1 MLKWLDDSDIL
12 MYSTHTEGRSIDVE
26 RFTKNLKD
34 KIYKKMAAN
43 NNKSYLGYLSKL
55 VNE

>member
-12 MYSTHTEGRSIDVE
+12 MYYTHTEGRSIDVE
-26 RFTKNLKD
+26 RFTKYLKD

>member
-12 MYSTHTEGRSIDVE
+12 MYSTHTKGRSIDVE
-26 RFTKNLKD
+26 RFTKYLKD
-34 KIYKKMAAN
+34 KIYKKMAATN
-43 NNKSYLGYLSKL
+43 DKSYLGYLSKL